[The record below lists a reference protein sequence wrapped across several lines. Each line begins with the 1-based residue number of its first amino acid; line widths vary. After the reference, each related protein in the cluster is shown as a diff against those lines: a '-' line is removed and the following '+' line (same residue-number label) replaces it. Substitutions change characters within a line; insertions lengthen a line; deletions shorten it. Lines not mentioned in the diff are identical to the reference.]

1 MLSALNRQNRP
12 PRATR
17 WALGLALA
25 VLAAAPQAQVLPPP
39 ANVVSLAATATT
51 QVPQDWLTVVLA
63 TTREGSDAQLL
74 QAQLRQALDAALAE
88 ARRAAAGT
96 APQALEVQTGS
107 FSLNPRYGRDGR
119 MSGWSGRAEL
129 LLQGRDTA
137 AIAQLAGRIQ
147 TLAVASTGFSLS
159 REAREKVESQVVAEA
174 ITRFRARADEVGRAF
189 GFGSWSLREVNVQ
202 TDSAIAQP
210 MPRLRVAA
218 AMASAPE
225 EALPVEA
232 GKATVSV
239 TVAGSITLSPR

>member
-1 MLSALNRQNRP
+1 MSRSVLSVVLR
-12 PRATR
+12 
-17 WALGLALA
+17 A
-25 VLAAAPQAQVLPPP
+25 VLLAGAVPVSAQTLPPP
-39 ANVVSLAATATT
+39 QNVVSLSASAST
-51 QVPQDWLTVVLA
+51 QVPQDWLSVQLA
-63 TTREGSDAQLL
+63 TTREGGDPAAL

-88 ARRAAAGT
+88 ARRAAAGA
-96 APQALEVQTGS
+96 APQALEVQTGG
-107 FSLNPRYGRDGR
+107 FSLSPRYGRDGR

-147 TLAVASTGFSLS
+147 TLSVASTGFSLS
-159 REAREKVESQVVAEA
+159 REAREKVESQVAAEA
-174 ITRFRARADEVGRAF
+174 IARFRARADEVGRAF
-189 GFGSWSLREVNVQ
+189 GFGNWTLREVNVQ
-202 TDSAIAQP
+202 TDGGMAQS

-218 AMASAPE
+218 AMAAPAD